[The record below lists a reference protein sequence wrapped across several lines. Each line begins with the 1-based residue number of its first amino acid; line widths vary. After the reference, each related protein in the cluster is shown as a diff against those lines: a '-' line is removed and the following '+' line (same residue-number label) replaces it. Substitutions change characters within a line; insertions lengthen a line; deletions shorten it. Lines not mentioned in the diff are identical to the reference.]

1 MVNERLAAVLRRVAP
16 PAPRDEEDGPTL
28 KREVD
33 RPLLDLMN
41 VVERLEKEADRL
53 EGVTW
58 YCRVEETNTARDG
71 DAHCEQFKLLLAEA
85 PVAELLRR
93 HRISFINIPDGL
105 DDETTDS
112 TYEPELGRCEWDT
125 PWWALRSDQ
134 RHCTTPIPGPAFRG
148 LTRLQFE
155 AYLCVVNSLYSFD
168 AEQPNVLVDAT
179 AWNFGSHGDDFKT
192 VEGRCIRLLE
202 WRLVVD
208 TTMNVGAVQHAPF
221 PALEN
226 KYSQHCYMA
235 YDDGQNELLRWLRSA
250 KKEQLAEVLTT
261 LSPARARLQPYFDTT
276 IYEFGGPCGAPALA
290 TRG

>member
-71 DAHCEQFKLLLAEA
+71 DAHCEQFKLLLAKA

-93 HRISFINIPDGL
+93 HCISFINIPIGL
-105 DDETTDS
+105 SQHADETTDS
-112 TYEPELGRCEWDT
+112 RYEPELGRREWDT
-125 PWWALRSDQ
+125 PWWAQRLRSDQ
-134 RHCTTPIPGPAFRG
+134 RHCTIPYRCIPGPAFRG

-155 AYLCVVNSLYSFD
+155 AYLCVVTSLYSFD
-168 AEQPNVLVDAT
+168 TNVLVDAT
-179 AWNFGSHGDDFKT
+179 AWHHGSHGDDFKT

-208 TTMNVGAVQHAPF
+208 TTMNVDAVQHAPF

-235 YDDGQNELLRWLRSA
+235 YNDDQNELLRWLRSA

-261 LSPARARLQPYFDTT
+261 LSPARAELQPYFDTT
-276 IYEFGGPCGAPALA
+276 IYEFAGEGLI
-290 TRG
+290 